1 MPVRLRVSSRVP
13 VSTQVNPAIASIRV
27 VEGDATLLTA
37 HEVCTSSCQV
47 VQISERISELQ
58 CTTTCTTQ
66 SSVIYNRPLPGGGE
80 EGSTLKVSPPPSSP
94 RYTPVFDPVIVF
106 GDSTYEFNLQVIG
119 THKISNT
126 YAIGHA
132 EGYVHRNPSVRFYF
146 PGF

>member
-27 VEGDATLLTA
+27 VEGDATLLTG

-47 VQISERISELQ
+47 VQISERISEVQ

-66 SSVIYNRPLPGGGE
+66 SSVIYNRPLHGGTPE
-80 EGSTLKVSPPPSSP
+80 VSSP
-94 RYTPVFDPVIVF
+94 LSPSRYNPVFDPVIVF
-106 GDSTYEFNLQVIG
+106 GDSTYEFNFEVIG

-132 EGYVHRNPSVRFYF
+132 EGYKHRNPAVRFYF